1 MKKVL
6 FLVLMGSSISSTSF
20 SYSQKLHDSGLTRY
34 SEPRQ
39 VIMPPEKFNE
49 EGGDH
54 SLSLNEV
61 SAKAM
66 RGFLK
71 NHKDVTDVKWFRT
84 LNGMTAA
91 IFTSNGIRMF
101 EYYDKNGDFEYSL
114 HYYKEDKLPRDVRH
128 VVRSRFYDF
137 SIYQVT
143 EVKRNNKI
151 AYLIKLEDKAIWKTI
166 KVVDGE
172 IEEIDE
178 LIKR

>member
-1 MKKVL
+1 MV
-6 FLVLMGSSISSTSF
+6 
-20 SYSQKLHDSGLTRY
+20 
-34 SEPRQ
+34 
-39 VIMPPEKFNE
+39 
-49 EGGDH
+49 
-54 SLSLNEV
+54 
-61 SAKAM
+61 
-66 RGFLK
+66 
-71 NHKDVTDVKWFRT
+71 RT
-84 LNGMTAA
+84 PNGMTAA

-151 AYLIKLEDKAIWKTI
+151 AYVIKLEDKAIWKTI